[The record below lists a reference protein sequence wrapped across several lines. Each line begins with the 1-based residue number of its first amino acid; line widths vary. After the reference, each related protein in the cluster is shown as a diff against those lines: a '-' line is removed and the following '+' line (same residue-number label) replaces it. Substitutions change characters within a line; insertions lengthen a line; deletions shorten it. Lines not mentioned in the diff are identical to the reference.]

1 MRFTGLETC
10 FSFLERE
17 IEKCSSAFARE
28 REMELQREAIKF
40 KSELSFKTQ
49 AALSSI
55 PLLCISCNE
64 CISDGDVENIQL
76 IISSLFL
83 HLDTAQVTE
92 QTVE

>member
-1 MRFTGLETC
+1 
-10 FSFLERE
+10 
-17 IEKCSSAFARE
+17 
-28 REMELQREAIKF
+28 MELQREAIKF

-64 CISDGDVENIQL
+64 CISDGYVENIQL